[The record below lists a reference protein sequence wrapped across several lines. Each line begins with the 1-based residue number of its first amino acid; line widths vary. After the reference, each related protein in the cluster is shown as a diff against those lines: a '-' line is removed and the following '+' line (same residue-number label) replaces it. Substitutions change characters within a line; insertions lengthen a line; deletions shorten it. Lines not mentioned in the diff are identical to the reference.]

1 MGTVVELTN
10 AVITE
15 LNAEAWSQS
24 FVAVRHYRPRY
35 DATKLKNLTV
45 TVVPRRFTIDA
56 TTREHDLREAQIDL
70 AIQQRLTSES
80 NEEIDGLLNLVDE
93 ITRYF
98 KLRRLAA
105 MPAALCVK
113 VENEPIYAVEHLD
126 ELRCFTSILTLSF
139 RMLE

>member
-10 AVITE
+10 ALITE

-24 FVAVRHYRPRY
+24 FVAARHYRPRS
-35 DATKLKNLTV
+35 AAMELKNLTV

-56 TTREHDLREAQIDL
+56 ATREHDLREAQIDL

-105 MPAALCVK
+105 MPKAICIK
-113 VENEPIYAVEHLD
+113 VENEPIYAVDHLD
-126 ELRCFTSILTLSF
+126 EFRCFTSVLSMTF
-139 RMLE
+139 MLME